1 MNITIEIPESY
12 KLFFGDADIEHELK
26 KNSALILFK
35 QGRISISRACE
46 LAGMNIY
53 DFSLECKKNGIPVLE
68 YSSEDIESELEK
80 IRKRI

>member
-1 MNITIEIPESY
+1 
-12 KLFFGDADIEHELK
+12 
-26 KNSALILFK
+26 
-35 QGRISISRACE
+35 
-46 LAGMNIY
+46 MNIY